1 MAETEEKTAEKE
13 ELTDMQT
20 KAENLPEAE
29 TEARVEEESLAA
41 VENAE
46 IATENAE
53 KTEITEEGE
62 TGDGELNV
70 VNVPEMLVEELSAE
84 HNVAR
89 LADLIKIP
97 KKVAIYIVAAAYFIV
112 GVLCIAITHYIS
124 EALAYIVGSMMCVVG
139 VGGFILSL
147 IHRDY
152 RDIKKNKLFTY
163 VLCAALG
170 VLIILEEVDA
180 ESNPIMMIAIVWGVF
195 GLFEGAHAFNHA
207 VTRIANSERCVYYI
221 IKGIVECVVAF
232 MLLYRPDSHEAH
244 YFHIIVFGIT
254 LIIDS
259 VTMIPKVKEFL
270 TKF

>member
-13 ELTDMQT
+13 KLTGKQT

-29 TEARVEEESLAA
+29 TAERIEEESLAA
-41 VENAE
+41 VENADFA
-46 IATENAE
+46 IENAE

-124 EALAYIVGSMMCVVG
+124 EALPYIVGSMMCVVG

-207 VTRIANSERCVYYI
+207 VTRIANSERCVYYV